1 MQGEEKAAAA
11 ETAGTEGASEGGDP
25 RTTGA
30 YMGEAGE
37 GPWQTGAL
45 RGDVEGTEGG
55 PQDHEDRTV
64 SQHRW
69 EQEAVGGS
77 GVRRECSQG

>member
-1 MQGEEKAAAA
+1 
-11 ETAGTEGASEGGDP
+11 
-25 RTTGA
+25 
-30 YMGEAGE
+30 MGEAGE